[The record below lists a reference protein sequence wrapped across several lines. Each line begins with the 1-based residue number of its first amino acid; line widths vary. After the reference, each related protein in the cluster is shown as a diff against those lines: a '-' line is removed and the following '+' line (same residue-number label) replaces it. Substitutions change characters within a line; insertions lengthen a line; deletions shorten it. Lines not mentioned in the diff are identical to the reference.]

1 MADGYRGDVVGGVN
15 EVEDRRLDRGSYQL
29 MVVVMVTEELDAIV
43 DNTHAVRVVK
53 FAGVT
58 G

>member
-1 MADGYRGDVVGGVN
+1 MVGGVN
-15 EVEDRRLDRGSYQL
+15 EVEDRRLDSGSYQL
-29 MVVVMVTEELDAIV
+29 MVVVMVTDELDAIV
-43 DNTHAVRVVK
+43 DSTHAVRVVK